1 MKFLVCPLMLGTG
14 TLCGSLSDL
23 KLALDIIEEDGPARG
38 LLLNRNKSLLFAP
51 QVMPP
56 FPLSSPLISPLLKL
70 GSFFWVLLWGLMIS
84 VLLL

>member
-1 MKFLVCPLMLGTG
+1 MLGTG

-51 QVMPP
+51 PGDA
-56 FPLSSPLISPLLKL
+56 PLSSEFPSDIP
-70 GSFFWVLLWGLMIS
+70 VA
-84 VLLL
+84 